1 MLQIMNE
8 QKSVSSYYIDKQKQS
23 FKHTNID
30 KLKSLLFTGVLKI
43 LLSISCMVS
52 RWCHAQFISV
62 KIP

>member
-52 RWCHAQFISV
+52 RWCHA
-62 KIP
+62 

>member
-43 LLSISCMVS
+43 LLSISWYGVTMVS
-52 RWCHAQFISV
+52 RIIYKC
-62 KIP
+62 